1 MTIIGSGWTKKNDEG
16 KLKSISIAL
25 NEDIQELCPSLK
37 SVKFSI
43 SPIPKEQRSDKE
55 NAPTWRV
62 SMYKPQEQTK
72 AAPKEQTS
80 TEDVD
85 LSDEDIPF

>member
-25 NEDIQELCPSLK
+25 NEDIQELCPNLK
-37 SVKFSI
+37 GVKFSI

-62 SMYKPQEQTK
+62 SMFKPQKQTETTQ
-72 AAPKEQTS
+72 KEQT
-80 TEDVD
+80 TTDEVD
-85 LSDEDIPF
+85 LSDEEIPY